1 MISAGPR
8 ASTTEAQRLE
18 HAAAQDDILRLR
30 MPGAHGPSFPVPR
43 WRAGASGW
51 AEPRPETMRRVGAAL
66 KWL

>member
-1 MISAGPR
+1 MISAGPQ

-18 HAAAQDDILRLR
+18 HAAAQDDTLRLR
-30 MPGAHGPSFPVPR
+30 MPGEHRPSFPVHG

-51 AEPRPETMRRVGAAL
+51 AEPRPETMRRVVAAL